1 MIDFAVDLETLGR
14 QAGCAILSI
23 GCVAFDPDPSGGGL
37 RHEFYR
43 ELQLAPQFRAGFTVE
58 AATLRW
64 WASQENRGVLTGT
77 DGKGEVVRTGP
88 EDAYLDLAA
97 FVSMHGAEDSRLWAV
112 GTDFDVAMLR
122 WMFDHYGLKWP
133 LHYGVSRDVR
143 TLCDVTG
150 FDRDAFQ
157 VEGRPH
163 HALDDARYAAMLVRE
178 ALR

>member
-1 MIDFAVDLETLGR
+1 MSIDFAVDLETLGR

-23 GCVAFDPDPSGGGL
+23 GAVAFDPSPTGSIL
-37 RHEFYR
+37 HEFYK
-43 ELQLAPQFRAGFTVE
+43 ELQLEPQFREGFKVE

-64 WASQENRGVLTGT
+64 WCGQENLDVLSGEDLDRTEPEKAYRGLAHFLSTHG
-77 DGKGEVVRTGP
+77 DGN
-88 EDAYLDLAA
+88 
-97 FVSMHGAEDSRLWAV
+97 SRLWAV

-122 WMFDHYGLKWP
+122 WMFDRYNVMWP
-133 LHYGVSRDVR
+133 LQYGASRDVR

-150 FDRDAFQ
+150 FNRDAFQ

-163 HALDDARYAAMLVRE
+163 HALDDAKYAAMLARE

>member
-14 QAGCAILSI
+14 QAGCAILSV
-23 GCVAFDPDPSGGGL
+23 GCVAFDPSPTGGI
-37 RHEFYR
+37 RHEFY
-43 ELQLAPQFRAGFTVE
+43 EVLQLEPQFKAGFAVE

-64 WASQENRGVLTGT
+64 WAGQDDLEVLSGDDQDGT
-77 DGKGEVVRTGP
+77 PP
-88 EDAYLDLAA
+88 ESAYLDLAA
-97 FVSMHGAEDSRLWAV
+97 FVSTCGEEDSRLWAV

-122 WMFDHYGLKWP
+122 WMFNHYGIKWP
-133 LHYGVSRDVR
+133 FHYGASRDAR